1 MKKSKLIAFLLTA
14 VMALSLS
21 ACGGG
26 GYVDD
31 AGTKTDGGAGTGGGG
46 SGKEVFTLAD
56 DEWYGTD
63 LYQQDSWTSG
73 QGLIADPLFTMD
85 PRGGDLLDGI
95 CTDLTPSE
103 DGLTLTMTVPEG
115 KFYATGEQVEPED
128 VVASI
133 EWGKEVS
140 VYADGYSN
148 IESMEV
154 DGRQV
159 ILHLTEFRSDLL
171 YYLGEVFMGV
181 IDKDQLDSLSKDEL
195 MWQAIPYGMYSVES
209 YEPGSG
215 VTLVANEGYKT
226 DNPLVENKGA
236 PVIKR
241 VEVKF
246 NMEDFTALEELKAG
260 NIDYINGITM
270 DGKQQLEAESGVVVA
285 EKTYPNIDYFEM
297 NTDRG
302 AFADIAVRQAVAL
315 SIDREALCE
324 LTDGAVMPAYSM
336 IYDTMQSFSQEAKD
350 YFTANCANDPERA
363 KQILADAGYA
373 DSNGDGYVDKDGKN
387 VEFTFYSWSTGANV
401 IVTQGLQE
409 QLKQVG
415 IKMNIEAL
423 DWNYIYEN
431 INNDEYDAGIEWL
444 EWAEP
449 ILILNACYYDLNA
462 PGNTDEY
469 TAAVAQAAATV
480 DADERAAK
488 IGEIQKEMFAN
499 WNIIPF
505 YSEATYV
512 AYNDYLK
519 GIEIFNGSLYWNDLS
534 F

>member
-1 MKKSKLIAFLLTA
+1 MKKREFTVFLLVTA
-14 VMALSLS
+14 MILSLA

-26 GYVDD
+26 
-31 AGTKTDGGAGTGGGG
+31 TKDTGAADGGAGAA
-46 SGKEVFTLAD
+46 GKDTFTLAD
-56 DEWYGTD
+56 EEWYGTD
-63 LYQQDSWTSG
+63 LYQQDSWSSG
-73 QGLIADPLFTMD
+73 QTLIADALFTLD
-85 PRGGDLLDGI
+85 PEGGDLLDGI
-95 CTDLTPSE
+95 CTGLTASE

-115 KFYATGEQVEPED
+115 KYYATGEQVEPED

-133 EWGKEVS
+133 EWGQEVS

-159 ILHLTEFRSDLL
+159 IMHLSEFRSDLF

-195 MWQAIPYGMYSVES
+195 MWQAVPYGMYSVES

-215 VTLVANEGYKT
+215 VTLIANEGYKT

-236 PVIKR
+236 PSIKNI
-241 VEVKF
+241 EVKF
-246 NMEDFTALEELKAG
+246 NMEDFTAIEELKAG

-270 DGKQQLEAESGVVVA
+270 EGKQQLEAEGGVIVA

-302 AFADIAVRQAVAL
+302 AFADVAVRQAVAL
-315 SIDREALCE
+315 TIDREALSE
-324 LTDGAVMPAYSM
+324 LTDGAVLPAYSM
-336 IYDTMQSFSQEAKD
+336 IYDTMQGFSQEAKD
-350 YFTANCANDPERA
+350 DFQANYANDPERA

-373 DSNGDGYVDKDGKN
+373 DSNGDGYVDKNGTN

-401 IVTQGLQE
+401 IVSQGLQE

-469 TAAVAQAAATV
+469 AAAVADAAATV
-480 DADERAAK
+480 DADERIAK
-488 IGEIQKEMFAN
+488 VGEIQKEMFEN

-512 AYNDYLK
+512 AYNDSVK
-519 GIEIFNGSLYWNDLS
+519 GIRISNGSLYWNDLS

>member
-1 MKKSKLIAFLLTA
+1 MKKSRLIAFVLA
-14 VMALSLS
+14 GVMALSLA
-21 ACGGG
+21 ACGGYVEDSSPEG
-26 GYVDD
+26 GGED
-31 AGTKTDGGAGTGGGG
+31 GAGKDT
-46 SGKEVFTLAD
+46 FTLVD

-73 QGLIADPLFTMD
+73 QTLIADSLFTLD
-85 PRGGDLLDGI
+85 PEGGDLLDGI

-115 KFYATGEQVEPED
+115 KYYATGEQVEPED

-148 IESMEV
+148 IESMDV

-181 IDKDQLDSLSKDEL
+181 IDKDQLESLSKDEL
-195 MWQAIPYGMYSVES
+195 MWQAVPYGMYSVES

-215 VTLVANEGYKT
+215 VTLAANEGYKT
-226 DNPLVENKGA
+226 DNPLVENKGPA
-236 PVIKR
+236 SIKK

-246 NMEDFTALEELKAG
+246 NMEEFTSIEELKAG
-260 NIDYINGITM
+260 NVDYINGISSE
-270 DGKQQLEAESGVVVA
+270 GRSQLEAADGITVA

-297 NTDRG
+297 NTDKG
-302 AFADIAVRQAVAL
+302 AFADLAVRQAVAL

-324 LTDGAVMPAYSM
+324 LTDDAVRPAYSM
-336 IYDTMQSFSQEAKD
+336 IYDSMQGFSQEAKD
-350 YFTANCANDPERA
+350 DFQKNYANDPERA

-373 DSNGDGYVDKDGKN
+373 DSDGDGYVDKDGKN

-401 IVTQGLQE
+401 IVSQGLQE

-462 PGNTDEY
+462 PGNTDAY
-469 TAAVAQAAATV
+469 LAAVADAAATV
-480 DADERAAK
+480 DADERIAK
-488 IGEIQKEMFAN
+488 IGEIQKEMYAN

-512 AYNDYLK
+512 AYNNYVK
-519 GIEIFNGSLYWNDLS
+519 GINIHNGSLHWNDLS

>member
-1 MKKSKLIAFLLTA
+1 MKKREFTVFLLVTA
-14 VMALSLS
+14 MILSLA

-26 GYVDD
+26 
-31 AGTKTDGGAGTGGGG
+31 TKDTGAADGGAGAGG
-46 SGKEVFTLAD
+46 KDTFTLAD
-56 DEWYGTD
+56 EEWYGTD
-63 LYQQDSWTSG
+63 LYQQDSWSSG
-73 QGLIADPLFTMD
+73 QTLIADALFTLD
-85 PRGGDLLDGI
+85 PEGGDLLDGI
-95 CTDLTPSE
+95 CTGLTASE

-115 KFYATGEQVEPED
+115 KYYATGEQVEPED

-133 EWGKEVS
+133 EWGQEVS

-159 ILHLTEFRSDLL
+159 IMHLSEFRSDLF

-195 MWQAIPYGMYSVES
+195 MWQAVPYGMYSVES

-215 VTLVANEGYKT
+215 VTLIANEGYKT

-236 PVIKR
+236 PSIKNI
-241 VEVKF
+241 EVKF
-246 NMEDFTALEELKAG
+246 NMEDFTAIEELKAG

-270 DGKQQLEAESGVVVA
+270 EGKQQLEAEGGVIVA

-302 AFADIAVRQAVAL
+302 AFADVAVRQAVAL
-315 SIDREALCE
+315 TIDREALSE
-324 LTDGAVMPAYSM
+324 LTDGAVLPAYSM
-336 IYDTMQSFSQEAKD
+336 IYDTMQGFSQEAKD
-350 YFTANCANDPERA
+350 DFQANYANDPERA

-373 DSNGDGYVDKDGKN
+373 DSNGDGYVDKNGTN

-401 IVTQGLQE
+401 IVSQGLQE

-462 PGNTDEY
+462 PGDTDEY
-469 TAAVAQAAATV
+469 AAAVADAAATV
-480 DADERAAK
+480 DADERIAK
-488 IGEIQKEMFAN
+488 IGEIQKAMFEN
-499 WNIIPF
+499 WNMIPF
-505 YSEATYV
+505 YSEATYI
-512 AYNDYLK
+512 AYNDSVK
-519 GIEIFNGSLYWNDLS
+519 AFGLS
-534 F
+534 MEACIGTT